1 MIDTTAISR
10 LLEVTRTVAQS
21 LNPPDILDFLV
32 FVTPFSSAPP
42 GILEILKSDVYVRI
56 IGDYIS
62 WHVRCFV

>member
-1 MIDTTAISR
+1 MRDTTAISR
-10 LLEVTRTVAQS
+10 LLEVTKTVAHS
-21 LNPPDILDFLV
+21 FNPPDVLDFLV

-42 GILEILKSDVYVRI
+42 GILEILKPDVYVRI